1 MVHNPMP
8 TSNLILITGAT
19 GKIGSCIAQHL
30 RQLGKQL
37 RLLVRDPNK
46 LSAFPEAEKVTGDY
60 GDVES
65 LNRAFT
71 GVSSAFIVSGYAEP
85 GERAKLHRNAF
96 QAAQRAGVRYLIYL
110 STLGASP
117 NSRFPMSRDH
127 YESEQFLQATGV
139 PHTILRDSF
148 YSELAVQM
156 FNEEGV
162 MKGPG
167 GQGKVS
173 WVGRE
178 EIAEAAAKLL
188 ARDQPL
194 PGTFLMTGPTAL
206 SLSETAALLSSVK
219 HRMLRYE
226 DEPVEAAKQWR
237 SKLGVPAWEV
247 NTWVGS
253 YEAIAAG
260 EFETVDPG
268 LATILG
274 RPASDLETYLAAHPA
289 L

>member
-1 MVHNPMP
+1 MSTPD
-8 TSNLILITGAT
+8 LILVTGAT
-19 GKIGSCIAQHL
+19 GKIGSCIAKHL
-30 RQLGKQL
+30 ERLGKEF
-37 RLLVRDPNK
+37 RLLARDPNK
-46 LSAFPEAEKVTGDY
+46 LSDFPYADKAKGDY
-60 GDVES
+60 GNIES
-65 LNRAFT
+65 LDCAFT

-85 GERAKLHRNAF
+85 GKRAKLHRNAF
-96 QAAQRAGVRYLIYL
+96 QVAQRAGVRYLIYL

-117 NSRFPMSRDH
+117 DSRFPMSRDH
-127 YESEQFLQATGV
+127 YESEQFLKATGV
-139 PHTILRDSF
+139 PHSILQDSF

-156 FNEEGV
+156 FNDEGV

-188 ARDQPL
+188 ASDKPMQ
-194 PGTFLMTGPTAL
+194 GTFPMTGPSAL
-206 SLSETAALLSSVK
+206 SLAETAALLSSLK

-226 DEPVEAAKQWR
+226 DEPVAAAKEWR

-247 NTWVGS
+247 DTWVGS

-260 EFETVDPG
+260 EFETVDPA
-268 LATILG
+268 LATVLG
-274 RPASDLETYLAAHPA
+274 RPTTDFETYIAARPA

>member
-1 MVHNPMP
+1 MSTND
-8 TSNLILITGAT
+8 LILVTGAT
-19 GKIGSCIAQHL
+19 GKIGVSIAEHL
-30 RQLGKQL
+30 VRLGKQL
-37 RLLVRDPNK
+37 RLLVRDSKK
-46 LSAFPEAEKVTGDY
+46 LSDFPEAEKITGDY
-60 GDVES
+60 ERVDS
-65 LNRAFT
+65 LDRAFQ

-85 GERAKLHRNAF
+85 GQRAKLHRNAF
-96 QAAQRAGVRYLIYL
+96 QAAQRAGIRYLIYL
-110 STLGASP
+110 SVLGASP
-117 NSRFPMSRDH
+117 DSRFPMSRDH
-127 YESEQFLQATGV
+127 YVSEQFLKETGV

-148 YSELAVQM
+148 YSELAMQM

-188 ARDQPL
+188 ASDKPL
-194 PGTFLMTGPTAL
+194 LGTFPMTGPSAL
-206 SLSETAALLSSVK
+206 SLSATAALLGSLK
-219 HRMLRYE
+219 HRRLRYE
-226 DEPVEAAKQWR
+226 DEPVDTAKEWR

-260 EFETVDPG
+260 EFEAVDPA
-268 LATILG
+268 LASILG
-274 RPASDLETYLAAHPA
+274 RPASDLQTYIAARPA

>member
-1 MVHNPMP
+1 MS
-8 TSNLILITGAT
+8 TQDLILATGAT
-19 GKIGSCIAQHL
+19 GKIGSSIAKQL
-30 RQLGKQL
+30 ERLGKEF
-37 RLLVRDPNK
+37 RLLVRDPKK
-46 LSAFPEAEKVTGDY
+46 LSSFPSAEKVTGDY

-65 LNRAFT
+65 LDHAFR
-71 GVSSAFIVSGYAEP
+71 GVSSAFIVSGYAKP
-85 GERAKLHRNAF
+85 GERSKLHRNAF

-127 YESEQFLQATGV
+127 YESEGFLKVTGV

-156 FNEEGV
+156 FNEDGV

-188 ARDQPL
+188 ASDTPL
-194 PGTFLMTGPTAL
+194 LGTFPMTGPTAL
-206 SLSETAALLSSVK
+206 SLSETAALIGSLK
-219 HRMLRYE
+219 HRSLRYE
-226 DEPVEAAKQWR
+226 DEPVDVAKEWR
-237 SKLGVPAWEV
+237 SKLGVPTWEV
-247 NTWVGS
+247 DTWVGS

-260 EFETVDPG
+260 EFEAIDPALG
-268 LATILG
+268 TILG
-274 RPASDLETYLAAHPA
+274 RPASGLQTYISGRPDLQ
-289 L
+289 

>member
-1 MVHNPMP
+1 MVHRPMS
-8 TSNLILITGAT
+8 TSDLILVTGAT

-30 RQLGKQL
+30 KQLGKRF
-37 RLLVRDPNK
+37 RLLVREPRK
-46 LSAFPEAEKVTGDY
+46 LSTFPEVEKVTGDY

-71 GVSSAFIVSGYAEP
+71 DVSSAFIVSGYAEP

-96 QAAQRAGVRYLIYL
+96 QAAQRAGAHYLIYL

-117 NSRFPMSRDH
+117 ESRFPMSRDH
-127 YESEQFLQATGV
+127 FESEEFLKETAV

-148 YSELAVQM
+148 YLELAVQM
-156 FNEEGV
+156 FNEDGV

-167 GQGKVS
+167 GQGRVS

-188 ARDQPL
+188 ASEKPL
-194 PGTFLMTGPTAL
+194 LGTFPMTGPTAL
-206 SLSETAALLSSVK
+206 GLSETAALIGSLK
-219 HRMLRYE
+219 HRSLRYE
-226 DEPVEAAKQWR
+226 DEPVDVAKEWR
-237 SKLGVPAWEV
+237 SKLGAPAWEV
-247 NTWVGS
+247 DTWVGS

-260 EFETVDPG
+260 EFEAIDPALG
-268 LATILG
+268 TILG
-274 RPASDLETYLAAHPA
+274 RPASDLQTYISSRPVL
-289 L
+289 

>member
-1 MVHNPMP
+1 MS
-8 TSNLILITGAT
+8 TQDLILVTGAT
-19 GKIGSCIAQHL
+19 GKIGASIG
-30 RQLGKQL
+30 RQLDRFGKEI
-37 RLLVRDPNK
+37 RLLVRDPKK
-46 LSAFPEAEKVTGDY
+46 LSGFLSAEKVIGDY

-65 LNRAFT
+65 LNHAFR

-85 GERAKLHRNAF
+85 GERSKLHRNAF

-127 YESEQFLQATGV
+127 YESEGFLKETSL

-148 YSELAVQM
+148 YSELAVEM

-188 ARDQPL
+188 AGDEPL
-194 PGTFLMTGPTAL
+194 LGTFLMTGPTAL
-206 SLSETAALLSSVK
+206 SLSETAALIGSMKNQS
-219 HRMLRYE
+219 LRYE
-226 DEPVEAAKQWR
+226 DEPVDAAKEWR

-247 NTWVGS
+247 DTWVGS

-260 EFETVDPG
+260 EFEAIDPALG
-268 LATILG
+268 TILG
-274 RPASDLETYLAAHPA
+274 RPADDLQTYISGRPDL
-289 L
+289 

>member
-219 HRMLRYE
+219 HRILRYE

>member
-1 MVHNPMP
+1 MS
-8 TSNLILITGAT
+8 TQDLILVTGAT
-19 GKIGSCIAQHL
+19 GKIGSSIAKQL
-30 RQLGKQL
+30 ERLGKEF
-37 RLLVRDPNK
+37 RLLVRDPKK
-46 LSAFPEAEKVTGDY
+46 LSSFPSAEKVTGDY

-65 LNRAFT
+65 LDHAFR
-71 GVSSAFIVSGYAEP
+71 GVSSAFIVSGYAKP
-85 GERAKLHRNAF
+85 GERSKLHRNAF
-96 QAAQRAGVRYLIYL
+96 QAARRAGVRYLIYL

-117 NSRFPMSRDH
+117 TSRFPMSRDH
-127 YESEQFLQATGV
+127 YESEGFLKVTGV

-156 FNEEGV
+156 FNEDGV

-188 ARDQPL
+188 ASDTPL
-194 PGTFLMTGPTAL
+194 LGTFPMTGPTAL
-206 SLSETAALLSSVK
+206 SLSETAALIGSLK
-219 HRMLRYE
+219 HRSLRYE
-226 DEPVEAAKQWR
+226 DEPVDVAKEWR
-237 SKLGVPAWEV
+237 SKLGVPTWEV
-247 NTWVGS
+247 DTWVGS

-260 EFETVDPG
+260 EFEAIDPA

-274 RPASDLETYLAAHPA
+274 RAASDLQTYISGRPDL
-289 L
+289 

>member
-1 MVHNPMP
+1 M
-8 TSNLILITGAT
+8 SIDDLILVTGAT
-19 GKIGSCIAQHL
+19 GKVGSSIANNL
-30 RQLGKQL
+30 VKLGKKF
-37 RLLVRDPNK
+37 RLLVRDPKKAND
-46 LSAFPEAEKVTGDY
+46 FPEAEKVTGDY
-60 GDVES
+60 ADVDS
-65 LNRAFT
+65 LDRAFR

-85 GERAKLHRNAF
+85 GQRAKWHRNAF
-96 QAAQRAGVRYLIYL
+96 QAAQRAGVRYLIYT

-117 NSRFPMSRDH
+117 ASRFPMSRDH
-127 YESEQFLQATGV
+127 YQSEQFLKETSV

-156 FNEEGV
+156 FNKEGV

-188 ARDQPL
+188 ASHKPL
-194 PGTFLMTGPTAL
+194 HGTFAMTGPSAF
-206 SLSETAALLSSVK
+206 SLSETAALIGSLK
-219 HRMLRYE
+219 RQALNYE
-226 DEPVEAAKQWR
+226 DEPVEAAKGWR

-247 NTWVGS
+247 DTWIGS

-260 EFETVDPG
+260 EFETVDTA
-268 LATILG
+268 LSTILG
-274 RPASDLETYLAAHPA
+274 RPASDLESYLTAHAA